1 MDDDIDCNRVI
12 HALYEFLD
20 DELTSERRRHVESHL
35 HGCPHCYSAFDF
47 EAELRI
53 VVRSRLQAEMPSTL
67 RLRIVAAL
75 EQEGLPPSS
84 GGYRPA
90 LGSSPGPASGSAPG
104 SAPGIPPGPPLGGGP
119 SPFGGPSPLG

>member
-20 DELTSERRRHVESHL
+20 DELTSEGRRHVESHL

-53 VVRSRLQAEMPSTL
+53 VVRSRLQVDPPSTL
-67 RLRIVAAL
+67 RIRIVAAL
-75 EQEGLPPSS
+75 EQEGLPPSAPPYS
-84 GGYRPA
+84 RP
-90 LGSSPGPASGSAPG
+90 PANPA
-104 SAPGIPPGPPLGGGP
+104 ARPPLGGGA
-119 SPFGGPSPLG
+119 SSFGGTPSLG